1 MDKYVDAKAL
11 YSYFKWSG
19 KKHLLITGDLGSG
32 KTTLINALVN
42 IISDGLNE
50 YDDTS
55 ESNKSELSESLKD
68 YNVTCNDLHSH
79 NIIYD
84 RLISAKQDDNY
95 VVINSDRLN
104 MLQNNCKDSYKSDFS
119 INSGDNI
126 NIIGMLNPHSDKSK
140 ERMTIVKE
148 GFYNVAIP
156 AVNNYI
162 NAVRQADFTLPDRYY
177 MIVDELGYIESSCE
191 DYQKYFNNML
201 DEDNSCVIA
210 TLRKKHTEFL
220 DSLMSRDDALI
231 IDIDKPF
238 ADIACIIMASGKSR
252 RFGTNKLLEPFKL
265 EQFKH
270 TTLIE
275 NAVDITKASPVE
287 YIYVVTNNQDVAD
300 VVYNRIST
308 GMYNCR
314 YIDGSDNLN
323 NKYNNHYSNLNNNL
337 NNCNCNNCYNN
348 SGNDKCNNAYNNDY
362 NSLRGDKY
370 IDDYSNN
377 YSNYDYMK
385 VILHNKELRNDV
397 INVGLSHISSNVDNI
412 AGVMFMQSDQPL
424 ITRSSM
430 QLMCFIFTHCKDKI
444 CRLSYDDTVASPV
457 IFPNKYIDE
466 LKKLPP
472 HKGGGYVI
480 NNHPDEVILVP
491 AYSKVELLDIDTNE
505 DMQIIKKIISE
516 QDD

>member
-156 AVNNYI
+156 AVNDYI

-252 RFGTNKLLEPFKL
+252 RFGTNKLIEPFKL

-308 GMYNCR
+308 GMYNCS
-314 YIDGSDNLN
+314 YNS
-323 NKYNNHYSNLNNNL
+323 NKQNYS
-337 NNCNCNNCYNN
+337 C
-348 SGNDKCNNAYNNDY
+348 NNDY

-491 AYSKVELLDIDTNE
+491 AYSKDELLDIDTKE
-505 DMQIIKKIISE
+505 DMENIKKIISE

>member
-1 MDKYVDAKAL
+1 M
-11 YSYFKWSG
+11 
-19 KKHLLITGDLGSG
+19 
-32 KTTLINALVN
+32 
-42 IISDGLNE
+42 
-50 YDDTS
+50 
-55 ESNKSELSESLKD
+55 
-68 YNVTCNDLHSH
+68 
-79 NIIYD
+79 
-84 RLISAKQDDNY
+84 
-95 VVINSDRLN
+95 
-104 MLQNNCKDSYKSDFS
+104 
-119 INSGDNI
+119 
-126 NIIGMLNPHSDKSK
+126 
-140 ERMTIVKE
+140 
-148 GFYNVAIP
+148 
-156 AVNNYI
+156 
-162 NAVRQADFTLPDRYY
+162 
-177 MIVDELGYIESSCE
+177 
-191 DYQKYFNNML
+191 
-201 DEDNSCVIA
+201 
-210 TLRKKHTEFL
+210 
-220 DSLMSRDDALI
+220 
-231 IDIDKPF
+231 
-238 ADIACIIMASGKSR
+238 
-252 RFGTNKLLEPFKL
+252 
-265 EQFKH
+265 
-270 TTLIE
+270 
-275 NAVDITKASPVE
+275 
-287 YIYVVTNNQDVAD
+287 AD

-466 LKKLPP
+466 LK
-472 HKGGGYVI
+472 
-480 NNHPDEVILVP
+480 NCHPTK
-491 AYSKVELLDIDTNE
+491 AA
-505 DMQIIKKIISE
+505 DML
-516 QDD
+516 

>member
-42 IISDGLNE
+42 IISDGLDE

-104 MLQNNCKDSYKSDFS
+104 MLQNNCKDSYKCDFC

-156 AVNNYI
+156 AVNDYI

-275 NAVDITKASPVE
+275 NAVDITKASPAE

-308 GMYNCR
+308 GMYNC
-314 YIDGSDNLN
+314 
-323 NKYNNHYSNLNNNL
+323 
-337 NNCNCNNCYNN
+337 NCNNCYNN
-348 SGNDKCNNAYNNDY
+348 SGNDKCNNAYNNSNNDKCNIVYNNMNDNRYNDTYYNVNNNCRY
-362 NSLRGDKY
+362 NSNKQ
-370 IDDYSNN
+370 N
-377 YSNYDYMK
+377 YSNYDYME

-430 QLMCFIFTHCKDKI
+430 QLMCFTFTHCKDKI

-491 AYSKVELLDIDTNE
+491 AYSKDELLDIDTKE
-505 DMQIIKKIISE
+505 DMENIKKIISE

>member
-68 YNVTCNDLHSH
+68 YNVTCNDMHSH

-126 NIIGMLNPHSDKSK
+126 NIIGMINPHSDKSK

-348 SGNDKCNNAYNNDY
+348 SGNDKCNNDY

-480 NNHPDEVILVP
+480 NNHPDEVILDP
-491 AYSKVELLDIDTNE
+491 AYSKDELLDIDTKE
-505 DMQIIKKIISE
+505 DMENIKKIISE

>member
-19 KKHLLITGDLGSG
+19 KKHLLITGGLGSG
-32 KTTLINALVN
+32 KTTLINALVD

-55 ESNKSELSESLKD
+55 ELNKSELSESLKD
-68 YNVTCNDLHSH
+68 YNVTCNDLHRH

-84 RLISAKQDDNY
+84 RLISAKQHDNY

-104 MLQNNCKDSYKSDFS
+104 MLQNNCRDNYKSGYAIQNNCEGNYKSDYKLRNNCEDNYESDYGLQNNCEDNYKSDFPT
-119 INSGDNI
+119 NYGDNI
-126 NIIGMLNPHSDKSK
+126 NIIGKLNPHSDKPK
-140 ERMTIVKE
+140 ERMTIVKD

-156 AVNNYI
+156 AVNDYI
-162 NAVRQADFTLPDRYY
+162 NAVRQADFTSPDRYY

-191 DYQKYFNNML
+191 DYQKCFNNML

-210 TLRKKHTEFL
+210 TLRKKHTAFL
-220 DSLMSRDDALI
+220 DSLMSRDDVLI

-252 RFGTNKLLEPFKL
+252 RFGANKLLEP
-265 EQFKH
+265 FKH

-275 NAVDITKASPVE
+275 NEVDIAKASPVK

-300 VVYNRIST
+300 IVDNRISNGT
-308 GMYNCR
+308 HNRRHIYE
-314 YIDGSDNLN
+314 YDN
-323 NKYNNHYSNLNNNL
+323 
-337 NNCNCNNCYNN
+337 
-348 SGNDKCNNAYNNDY
+348 
-362 NSLRGDKY
+362 
-370 IDDYSNN
+370 I
-377 YSNYDYMK
+377 K

-397 INVGLSHISSNVDNI
+397 INAGLSHISNNVDNI

-444 CRLSYDDTVASPV
+444 CRLSYDDTGASPV
-457 IFPNKYIDE
+457 IFPHKYIDE

-480 NNHPDEVILVP
+480 NNHSDEVILVP
-491 AYSKVELLDIDTNE
+491 AYSKDELLDIDTKE
-505 DMQIIKKIISE
+505 DMEIIKKIISE